1 MRNVTRTFI
10 ALLLSA
16 VARPAVPAPAPAPE
30 PAKEP
35 SFESRMEGMR
45 FRNIGPFRGGRVT
58 AVAGVRGQRNVAYQ
72 GATGGGVWKTTDDGA
87 SWEPMSDRDF
97 RTGSVGAVAVAES
110 DPNVVWAG
118 MGEAPIRGNVS
129 HGDGVWR
136 STDAGRTWK
145 HLGLAATQQISALR
159 VHPKDP
165 DTAWVAAQGKV
176 WGPSEERGVYRTRD
190 GGKTW
195 TRVLFV
201 DAATGAS
208 DLALDPSNPRILYA
222 GMWQVVRRPW
232 ELVSGGPG
240 SGLYRSD
247 DGGDTWK
254 RLAKGLPDGTWGKV
268 GVAASGVKPGRVWAL
283 VEAEKGGLFRS
294 DDWGES
300 FTKVNEENDLRQRAW
315 YYTGVYAD
323 PGSADTVWVTN
334 VQFWKSVDGG
344 KSFASVPTPH
354 GDHHDLWIDPADP
367 SHLVVGDD
375 GGAYVSYDGGKTWS
389 SIENQPTGQ
398 FYRVTVDDRFPWR
411 VYGAQQDNTTVAIA
425 SRSRGS
431 SIDREEWHAVGG
443 CESGWI
449 APKPG
454 EPDVVYAGC
463 YGGSITRYDHRTG
476 EEREITAWP
485 QLAIGRPAG
494 DLKYRIQWNAPILVS
509 RHDPN
514 VLWHAAQ
521 LLLESRDE
529 GQTWKEVSPD
539 LTRNDRAK
547 QGSSGGPITKDNT
560 GVEVYGTIFALAE
573 SPLEKGLLW
582 AGSDDGLVHVT
593 RDGGATWK
601 NVTPKGLP
609 EWTQVNSI
617 EASRHAAGTAYLAG
631 TLYKLGDFT
640 PHLWK
645 TADYGATWTRIDAG
659 IPRDAFTRV
668 VREDPGRRGLLFA
681 GTETGLW
688 LSFDDG
694 KSWDRFQRNLPV
706 VPVTDLAV
714 KDGDLVVAT
723 QGRAFWILD
732 DLSPL
737 RQWKDDI
744 AAARTHVFAPP
755 AAVRFPGGGDPEKP
769 PRGAGQNAPAGA
781 LISFWLKKAP
791 VDGEVVTLEILEILE
806 GEKVLRRFTSE
817 KRDEKAAAEAEGP
830 LEKPLVVAAGLN
842 RFSWDLRALGPSL
855 VPKAVLWGSKA
866 GPLVAPGTYSVR
878 LSAFGETRTAPVEVV
893 PNPNVRFGREELAR
907 QAAFLAELN
916 AALSRTHETV
926 RALRDARAQVTAVA
940 ARAKKAGAPESVA
953 AAAKALDAR
962 LLAAEEKLVEPEA
975 EELPG
980 RPELPPGARPPGR
993 RPDQRDLERR
1003 RPADGGRP
1011 RLLDRA
1017 EGGALGGG
1025 GGSEGG
1031 PGGRGGRRST
1041 PGSPRP
1047 ASRRSSPSA
1056 RRRTS
1061 GSPSRQASADGAARS
1076 CRASFSSS

>member
-1 MRNVTRTFI
+1 MKQTTRPVL
-10 ALLLSA
+10 ALLLFAASLPGLA
-16 VARPAVPAPAPAPE
+16 APARPAP
-30 PAKEP
+30 PAKETPKAP
-35 SFESRMEGMR
+35 SFESRFEGMR

-72 GATGGGVWKTTDDGA
+72 GATGGGVWKTTDAGA
-87 SWEPMSDRDF
+87 SWEPVSDRFF

-136 STDAGRTWK
+136 STDAGRSWK

-208 DLALDPSNPRILYA
+208 DLVLDPSNPRVLYA

-240 SGLYRSD
+240 SGLFRSD

-254 RLAKGLPDGTWGKV
+254 KLAKGLPEGTWGKV

-344 KSFASVPTPH
+344 KSFTAVPTPH
-354 GDHHDLWIDPADP
+354 SDNHDLWIDPDDP
-367 SHLVVGDD
+367 LHMVEGND
-375 GGAYVSYDGGKTWS
+375 GGANVTFDGGKTWS
-389 SIENQPTGQ
+389 SIDNQPTAQ
-398 FYRVTVDDRFPWR
+398 FYRVAVDDRFPYR

-425 SRSRGS
+425 SRARGRE
-431 SIDREEWHAVGG
+431 IGREEWHAVGG

-485 QLAIGRPAG
+485 QLAIGRPAS

-509 RHDPN
+509 RHDPD

-521 LLLESRDE
+521 VLLESRDE
-529 GQTWKEVSPD
+529 GQSWKEVSPD
-539 LTRNDRAK
+539 LTRNDRTK
-547 QGSSGGPITKDNT
+547 QGSSGGPITRDNT
-560 GVEVYGTIFALAE
+560 GVEVYGTVFALAE
-573 SPLEKGLLW
+573 SPLAKGLLW

-609 EWTQVNSI
+609 EWIQVNSI
-617 EASRHAAGTAYLAG
+617 EASPHAAGTAYLAG
-631 TLYKLGDFT
+631 ALYKLGDFT

-645 TADYGATWTRIDAG
+645 TADFGATWTRIDAG

-668 VREDPGRRGLLFA
+668 VREDPERRGLLFA
-681 GTETGLW
+681 GTETGLY
-688 LSFDDG
+688 LSLDDG
-694 KSWDRFQRNLPV
+694 TSWHRFQRNLPV
-706 VPVTDLAV
+706 VPITDLAV
-714 KDGDLVVAT
+714 KEGDLVVAT

-737 RQWKDDI
+737 RLWKDDV
-744 AAARTHVFAPP
+744 AAAKTHLFAPR
-755 AAVRFPGGGDPEKP
+755 AAVRLPGGGDPEKAP
-769 PRGAGQNAPAGA
+769 KGAGQNRPAGA
-781 LISFWLKKAP
+781 ILYFWLKEAP
-791 VDGEVVTLEILEILE
+791 KEGEVVTLEVLAD
-806 GEKVLRRFTSE
+806 GKVLRRFTSE
-817 KRDEKAAAEAEGP
+817 KRDEKAAAAAGERA
-830 LEKPLVVAAGLN
+830 EKPLVAAAGLN
-842 RFSWDLRALGPSL
+842 RLAWDLRGLPPSL
-855 VPKAVLWGSKA
+855 VPKAVLWGSRS
-866 GPLVAPGTYSVR
+866 GPLVAPGRYDVR
-878 LSAFGETRTAPVEVV
+878 LTAAGETLSASVEVL
-893 PNPNVRFGREELAR
+893 PNPAARFGREDLAR
-907 QAAFLAELN
+907 QASLLAELT

-926 RALRDARAQVTAVA
+926 RALRDAREQVAAVA
-940 ARAKKAGAPESVA
+940 ARAKRSGAPAAVAGAAEALES
-953 AAAKALDAR
+953 R
-962 LLAAEEKLVEPEA
+962 LLAAESELVNPSLQSSQDVLNFPPA
-975 EELPG
+975 LDHQVVGLVSAVSSADAPPTAGALAYWEELKGTLGASEARAREALTAGVAGFNAVLAGAGVAPVVA
-980 RPELPPGARPPGR
+980 LPPK
-993 RPDQRDLERR
+993 
-1003 RPADGGRP
+1003 
-1011 RLLDRA
+1011 
-1017 EGGALGGG
+1017 
-1025 GGSEGG
+1025 
-1031 PGGRGGRRST
+1031 
-1041 PGSPRP
+1041 
-1047 ASRRSSPSA
+1047 
-1056 RRRTS
+1056 
-1061 GSPSRQASADGAARS
+1061 
-1076 CRASFSSS
+1076 

>member
-1 MRNVTRTFI
+1 MTYATRLVL
-10 ALLLSA
+10 ALFLAA
-16 VARPAVPAPAPAPE
+16 VAPAESSAPASPTAP
-30 PAKEP
+30 PKEP
-35 SFESRMEGMR
+35 SFDARMEGLR
-45 FRNIGPFRGGRVT
+45 FRCIGPFRGGRVT

-72 GATGGGVWKTTDDGA
+72 GATGGGIWKTTDGGT
-87 SWEPMSDRDF
+87 SWEAVSDKDF
-97 RTGSVGAVAVAES
+97 RTGSVGAVAVSES

-145 HLGLAATQQISALR
+145 HLGLAPTQQISALR

-165 DTAWVAAQGKV
+165 DVAWVAAQGRV
-176 WGPSEERGVYRTRD
+176 WGPSEERGIYRTKD

-201 DAATGAS
+201 DASTGAS
-208 DLALDPSNPRILYA
+208 DLVLDPTNPRTLYA
-222 GMWQVVRRPW
+222 GFWQVVRRPW

-240 SGLYRSD
+240 SSLFRSD

-254 RLAKGLPDGTWGKV
+254 KLAKGLPEGTWGKV
-268 GVAASGVKPGRVWAL
+268 GVAASGARPGRVWAL
-283 VEAEKGGLFRS
+283 VEAQKGGLFRS

-300 FTKVNEENDLRQRAW
+300 FTKVNDENDLRQRAW
-315 YYTGVYAD
+315 YYTGVTAD
-323 PGSADTVWVTN
+323 PKSADTVWVTN

-344 KSFASVPTPH
+344 KSFTSIPTPH
-354 GDHHDLWIDPADP
+354 GDHHDLWIDPDDP
-367 SHLVVGDD
+367 AHLVVGDD
-375 GGAYVSYDGGKTWS
+375 GGAYVAYDGGRTWS
-389 SIENQPTGQ
+389 SIDNQPTGQ
-398 FYRVTVDDRFPWR
+398 FYRVTVDDRFPYR

-425 SRSRGS
+425 SRARG
-431 SIDREEWHAVGG
+431 REIGREDWHAVGG

-485 QLAIGRPAG
+485 QLAIGRPAT

-529 GQTWKEVSPD
+529 GQSWKGISPD
-539 LTRNDRAK
+539 LTRNDRTK
-547 QGSSGGPITKDNT
+547 QASSGGPITKDNT

-573 SPLEKGLLW
+573 SRLAKGLLW

-617 EASRHAAGTAYLAG
+617 EASPHAAGTAYLAG

-645 TADYGATWTRIDAG
+645 TADYGASWTRIDAG

-668 VREDPGRRGLLFA
+668 IREDPQRRGLLFA
-681 GTETGLW
+681 GTETGLFV
-688 LSFDDG
+688 SFDDG
-694 KSWDRFQRNLPV
+694 KGWTRFQRNLPV

-744 AAARTHVFAPP
+744 AASKVHLFAPRDT
-755 AAVRFPGGGDPEKP
+755 VRFQGGGDPAKP
-769 PRGAGQNAPAGA
+769 PKGAGQNAPAGA
-781 LISFWLKKAP
+781 VVSFWLKDAP
-791 VDGEVVTLEILEILE
+791 KEGEVVALEILE

-817 KRDEKAAAEAEGP
+817 KRDEKAVEEAESP
-830 LEKPLVVAAGLN
+830 VEKPFEPVAGLN
-842 RFSWDLRALGPSL
+842 RFSWDLRGLKPSL
-855 VPKAVLWGSKA
+855 VPKAVLWGSKE
-866 GPLVAPGTYSVR
+866 GPLVAPGSYGIR
-878 LSAFGETRTAPVEVV
+878 LAAFGETRSASVEVV
-893 PNPNVRFGREELAR
+893 PNPAVNVSSADLAR
-907 QAAFLAELN
+907 QASLLAELN

-926 RALRDARAQVTAVA
+926 RVLRDARAQVVA
-940 ARAKKAGAPESVA
+940 IASRAKKSGAPGTVA
-953 AAAKALDAR
+953 ETAKAL
-962 LLAAEEKLVEPEA
+962 ES
-975 EELPG
+975 
-980 RPELPPGARPPGR
+980 
-993 RPDQRDLERR
+993 
-1003 RPADGGRP
+1003 
-1011 RLLDRA
+1011 RLLDA
-1017 EGGALGGG
+1017 ESKLVNPKLKSSQDVLNFPPALDHQIVGLVSAVSSADAPPTAGALAYWTDLKGTLSTAEAEARETLGQG
-1025 GGSEGG
+1025 VAGFNAELAAAGVPPVQPLG
-1031 PGGRGGRRST
+1031 PK
-1041 PGSPRP
+1041 
-1047 ASRRSSPSA
+1047 A
-1056 RRRTS
+1056 
-1061 GSPSRQASADGAARS
+1061 Q
-1076 CRASFSSS
+1076 

>member
-1 MRNVTRTFI
+1 
-10 ALLLSA
+10 
-16 VARPAVPAPAPAPE
+16 
-30 PAKEP
+30 
-35 SFESRMEGMR
+35 
-45 FRNIGPFRGGRVT
+45 VT

-72 GATGGGVWKTTDDGA
+72 GATGGGVWKTTDAGA
-87 SWEPMSDRDF
+87 TWEAVSDRDF

-145 HLGLAATQQISALR
+145 HLGLSATQQISALR

-195 TRVLFV
+195 ARVLFV

-240 SGLYRSD
+240 SGLFRSD

-254 RLAKGLPDGTWGKV
+254 KLAKGLPEGTWGKV

-334 VQFWKSVDGG
+334 VRFWKSVDGG
-344 KSFASVPTPH
+344 KSFTAVPTPH
-354 GDHHDLWIDPADP
+354 GDNHDLWIDPDDP
-367 SHLVVGDD
+367 AHMVEGND
-375 GGAYVSYDGGKTWS
+375 GGANVTFDGGRTWS
-389 SIENQPTGQ
+389 SIDNQPTAQ
-398 FYRVTVDDRFPWR
+398 FYRVAVDDRFPYR
-411 VYGAQQDNTTVAIA
+411 VYGSQQDNTTVAIA
-425 SRSRGS
+425 SRSRG
-431 SIDREEWHAVGG
+431 REIGREDWHAVGG

-485 QLAIGRPAG
+485 QLAIGRPAT
-494 DLKYRIQWNAPILVS
+494 DLRYRIQWNAPILVS

-521 LLLESRDE
+521 VLLESRDE
-529 GQTWKEVSPD
+529 GQSWKEVSPD
-539 LTRNDRAK
+539 LTRNDKGK

-593 RDGGATWK
+593 RDGGASWR

-609 EWTQVNSI
+609 EWTQVNAI
-617 EASRHAAGTAYLAG
+617 EASPHAAGTAYLAG

-645 TADYGATWTRIDAG
+645 TADYGTTWTRIDAG

-668 VREDPGRRGLLFA
+668 VREDPVRRGLLFA
-681 GTETGLW
+681 GTETGLF
-688 LSFDDG
+688 LSLDDG
-694 KSWDRFQRNLPV
+694 KAWHRFQRNLPV
-706 VPVTDLAV
+706 TPITDLVV

-737 RQWKDDI
+737 RQWKDGV
-744 AAARTHVFAPP
+744 AAAKAHLFAPRT
-755 AAVRFPGGGDPEKP
+755 AVRYPGGGDPEKP
-769 PRGAGQNAPAGA
+769 PKGAGQNPPAGA
-781 LISFWLKKAP
+781 ILYYWLKEAP
-791 VDGEVVTLEILEILE
+791 KEGEVVTLEVLE
-806 GEKVLRRFTSE
+806 GETVLRRFTSE
-817 KRDEKAAAEAEGP
+817 KPDEKAAAEAEGP
-830 LEKPLVVAAGLN
+830 VEKPLVPVAGLN
-842 RFSWDLRALGPSL
+842 RFAWDLRGLPPSL
-855 VPKAVLWGSKA
+855 VPKAVLWGSRS
-866 GPLVAPGTYSVR
+866 GPLVAPGRYDVR
-878 LSAFGETRTAPVEVV
+878 LAAAGETRTASVEVV
-893 PNPNVRFGREELAR
+893 PNPAARFGREDLAR
-907 QAAFLAELN
+907 QSSFLAELT

-926 RALRDARAQVTAVA
+926 SALRDARAQVAAVA
-940 ARAKKAGAPESVA
+940 ARAKKSGAPEGVA
-953 AAAKALDAR
+953 EAAKALESR
-962 LLAAEEKLVEPEA
+962 LLAVESELVNPN
-975 EELPG
+975 LKSSQDV
-980 RPELPPGARPPGR
+980 LNFPPALDHQVVGLVSAVSSADAPPT
-993 RPDQRDLERR
+993 
-1003 RPADGGRP
+1003 A
-1011 RLLDRA
+1011 
-1017 EGGALGGG
+1017 GALAYWAELKGTLAA
-1025 GGSEGG
+1025 SE
-1031 PGGRGGRRST
+1031 
-1041 PGSPRP
+1041 
-1047 ASRRSSPSA
+1047 A
-1056 RRRTS
+1056 RAKGALT
-1061 GSPSRQASADGAARS
+1061 DGVAGFNAVLAA
-1076 CRASFSSS
+1076 AGVAPVVALLPKAP